1 MAFSQSYQDCFSIK
15 TFCRVHSKSKEV
27 SYLSWQNK
35 YCHLETTCGIKPKFV
50 GNMAKGRISRRMFQE
65 NKGHQIFWKTNI
77 SYPLIRTRKCAYQG
91 VRNIR
96 FSKNLACF
104 VPWNTHFWDSP
115 FCHITDEFFLWAK
128 LLESLLYN
136 KYMISVMTRKFG
148 PGCYDFKLRY
158 FINRLWTIKGIV
170 MQIEK
175 ALINDRLRVSKVFWK
190 FCNPTIYNFAEI
202 YPWNLLCS

>member
-1 MAFSQSYQDCFSIK
+1 MRNYKPIGVWLWLFHKATKNVSQSRLFVEFIQNQKRYHTSLDKTSIVTWKLLVVSSQNLSVTWQKGESQNGCFKKIRDIK
-15 TFCRVHSKSKEV
+15 FSEKRIF
-27 SYLSWQNK
+27 LSPW
-35 YCHLETTCGIKPKFV
+35 
-50 GNMAKGRISRRMFQE
+50 KG
-65 NKGHQIFWKTNI
+65 
-77 SYPLIRTRKCAYQG
+77 
-91 VRNIR
+91 
-96 FSKNLACF
+96 F
-104 VPWNTHFWDSP
+104 VPWNTRFWDSP

-136 KYMISVMTRKFG
+136 KYMISFMTRKFA

-175 ALINDRLRVSKVFWK
+175 ARINDRLRVSKVFWK

>member
-91 VRNIR
+91 VRNVR

-104 VPWNTHFWDSP
+104 VPWNTRFWDSP
-115 FCHITDEFFLWAK
+115 FCHITD
-128 LLESLLYN
+128 
-136 KYMISVMTRKFG
+136 MTRKFG